1 MANRRLMVV
10 ASLLVI
16 VAMVALTGCGG
27 TPTPAPTAVPPTK
40 APAAPTTAPV
50 APTAAPAAPTAAPTA
65 VPTKPAVPTAAPT
78 AAPVNFPTRPIT
90 LLTTH
95 AAGSGIDIAARVIAP
110 YFSKYLGQPVV
121 VENRDGA
128 GGRAARAELVK
139 AKADGY
145 TLLVNGFP
153 STQLGELVYDGA
165 YKTGDFSFIYN
176 FLGGGDYGALYV
188 AANSPYKTYA
198 DLVAASKTKAVKVTI
213 PGMGSSAHLSAVYLR
228 QKAGLNSTVI
238 QYPAAQTILAVTSG
252 DVPCGVDTLSG
263 LTNQQ
268 GIRVLV
274 LTSDSG
280 RSPLMPDVPTTKE
293 LGFPG
298 IEVPYRIGI
307 VGPPA
312 IPADIAK
319 VLENAMAKAVADP
332 AFQADMK
339 KGGMGVEAQD
349 AATFKS
355 SNVAILT
362 GLQGVVADIKKDMQ

>member
-1 MANRRLMVV
+1 MANRRFLAI
-10 ASLLVI
+10 ASLVLVL
-16 VAMVALTGCGG
+16 AMVALTGCGG
-27 TPTPAPTAVPPTK
+27 TPTPAPTAVPVAPTK
-40 APAAPTTAPV
+40 APAAPTTAP
-50 APTAAPAAPTAAPTA
+50 AAPTAAPTVA
-65 VPTKPAVPTAAPT
+65 PTKPAVPTAAPT

-95 AAGSGIDIAARVIAP
+95 GAGSGIDIAARVIAP
-110 YFSKYLGQPVV
+110 YLSKYVGQPVV

-139 AKADGY
+139 LKADGY
-145 TLLVNGFP
+145 TLLANGFP
-153 STQLGELVYDGA
+153 STQLGELVFDGA
-165 YKTGDFSFIYN
+165 YKTADFSYIYN
-176 FLGGGDYGALYV
+176 FLGGGDYGAIYV

-213 PGMGSSAHLSAVYLR
+213 PGMGSSAHLFAVYLR

-238 QYPAAQTILAVTSG
+238 QYPAAQTILSVTSG
-252 DVPCGVDTLSG
+252 DVPCGSDTVSG
-263 LTNQQ
+263 LTGQPS
-268 GIRVLV
+268 IRVLAV
-274 LTSDSG
+274 ASDG
-280 RSPLMPDVPTTKE
+280 PRSPLLPDVPTTKE
-293 LGFPG
+293 LGYPG
-298 IEVPYRIGI
+298 LEVPYRIGI
-307 VGPPA
+307 VGPPG

-349 AATFKS
+349 AAFFKS

-362 GLQGVVADIKKDMQ
+362 ALQGVVADVKKDMQ